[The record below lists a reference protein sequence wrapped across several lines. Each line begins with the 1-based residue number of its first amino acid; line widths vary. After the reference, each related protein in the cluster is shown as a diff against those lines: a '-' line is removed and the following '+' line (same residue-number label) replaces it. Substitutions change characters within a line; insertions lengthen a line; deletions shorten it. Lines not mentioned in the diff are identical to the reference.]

1 MSEKNSISLKPYT
14 IVKLVTDRY
23 RDQGIDL
30 GALGTI
36 LDVYGDEA
44 YEIEFSRDDGTTIA
58 WFAVLQNEVTTQIE
72 SSVFPVTS
80 QKEPG

>member
-1 MSEKNSISLKPYT
+1 MCLKPYT
-14 IVKLVTDRY
+14 IVKLTTARY

-30 GALGTI
+30 GAVGTI

-58 WFAVLQNEVTTQIE
+58 WFAVRQNEVTTQID
-72 SSVFPVTS
+72 SSVLPVTS
-80 QKEPG
+80 QKEPA

>member
-1 MSEKNSISLKPYT
+1 MSLKPYT
-14 IVKLVTDRY
+14 IVKIITNRY
-23 RDQGIDL
+23 RDRGINL
-30 GALGTI
+30 GAIGTI

>member
-1 MSEKNSISLKPYT
+1 MSLKPYT
-14 IVKLVTDRY
+14 IVKLITERY

-30 GALGTI
+30 SALGTI

-58 WFAVLQNEVTTQIE
+58 WFAVLQNEVTTQID
-72 SSVFPVTS
+72 SSVLPVTS
-80 QKEPG
+80 QKEPA